1 MLNKLT
7 SREKVLIT
15 ILVITAVWACVIKF
29 ALIPSIESAAAAKSE
44 YTSLKSDYGTV
55 TNLLSANESTKQRL
69 DEQIKIMKA
78 ENYFYRSLTEAAVD
92 KELQLQAE
100 KAEVTLDSVIFAGDT
115 ALRSG
120 DTGGLTSQL
129 DAFSQLTDGL
139 LDSVLQGEQVS
150 KSEFESL
157 NSDIHSISVSI
168 TAEGAA
174 QNIVKMLD
182 NINSMQ
188 KSIVVERVEI
198 NPARADNNNSE
209 ESAVS
214 HSINLIFYFLA

>member
-29 ALIPSIESAAAAKSE
+29 ALVPSIESAAAAKSE
-44 YTSLKSDYGTV
+44 YTSLKSDYETV
-55 TNLLSANESTKQRL
+55 TNLLLANETTKQRL
-69 DEQIKIMKA
+69 DEQIKIMKT
-78 ENYFYRSLTEAAVD
+78 ENYFYRSLTAAAVD
-92 KELQLQAE
+92 KELQLQAK
-100 KAEVTLDSVIFAGDT
+100 KAEVTLDSVIFADDT
-115 ALRSG
+115 ALRLSNT
-120 DTGGLTSQL
+120 DGLTSQL

-157 NSDIHSISVSI
+157 DSDIHSISVSI

-182 NINSMQ
+182 NINLLQ
-188 KSIVVERVEI
+188 KSVVVERVDI
-198 NPARADNNNSE
+198 NPEKTDNYNSE